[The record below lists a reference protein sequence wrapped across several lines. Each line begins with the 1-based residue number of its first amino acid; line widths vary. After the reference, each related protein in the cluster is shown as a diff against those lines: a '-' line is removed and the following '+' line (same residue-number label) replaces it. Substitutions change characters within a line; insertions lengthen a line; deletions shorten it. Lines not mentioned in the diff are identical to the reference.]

1 MRCSVVKRPCFHIE
15 KALMAPPYHHKS
27 WCLNC
32 ALRWMVPLLFCRNH
46 ILTKQFIFWLV
57 RTQCIPP
64 PHQNVAEAQRRQG
77 CFSMLFMC
85 FFLHV
90 ELQSFN
96 LTAKINCAH
105 TQWLSEVL
113 FSLGSYFH
121 HRIRLCFWH
130 SAAWGPGNH
139 NQLIGFLAS
148 YNETSLITWIF

>member
-1 MRCSVVKRPCFHIE
+1 MFPYWKGTNGTSIPSQKLVFELCTAVDGPSSLLQKSYFD
-15 KALMAPPYHHKS
+15 KAIY
-27 WCLNC
+27 
-32 ALRWMVPLLFCRNH
+32 
-46 ILTKQFIFWLV
+46 ILISQNTVHF
-57 RTQCIPP
+57 P